1 VCLVHLCLQL
11 VVVDPTRR
19 APDPVEVVC
28 WVATFEKG
36 GKKDWAHQTSRLHC
50 FARMVGGK
58 DVVIDAYHHERVV
71 RHRVFSTTTVLY
83 DSEGTADSK
92 LV

>member
-58 DVVIDAYHHERVV
+58 DVVIDAYHHERVFGHLV
-71 RHRVFSTTTVLY
+71 GKTSCILY
-83 DSEGTADSK
+83 DNCSI
-92 LV
+92 